1 MAGLLSVIVPVYNA
15 EKYLP
20 KCLDSI
26 RNQTYEDIEVILI
39 NDGSTDNSENIC
51 EHYVKNDR
59 RFILYNIT
67 NSGPACARNMGL
79 EVARGDYISFVDSD
93 DYIEPDIYEKLI
105 YSIEHDMVQMAICN
119 WYIYMNAKKRSDIGE
134 KGIIK
139 SKKLTYIIVSDDEK
153 GGGGY
158 LWNKVICK
166 KTIYNNSG
174 QLIKFNT
181 EVDVYEDKIWLLKVL
196 KNVHEIMLMDYVGY
210 NYIVHEKSLTNRRYS
225 DRIDNFIK
233 AWKLIERELDDKL
246 TKSIYE
252 FRTLWFLTYF
262 WNVFK
267 ERRSDLIQDYWYD
280 NKSTVRLGLK
290 GIREYG
296 AYILIEL
303 IYKMMRIK

>member
-119 WYIYMNAKKRSDIGE
+119 WYIYMNAKKKSDIGE

-210 NYIVHEKSLTNRRYS
+210 NYIVHEK
-225 DRIDNFIK
+225 
-233 AWKLIERELDDKL
+233 A
-246 TKSIYE
+246 
-252 FRTLWFLTYF
+252 
-262 WNVFK
+262 
-267 ERRSDLIQDYWYD
+267 
-280 NKSTVRLGLK
+280 
-290 GIREYG
+290 
-296 AYILIEL
+296 
-303 IYKMMRIK
+303 

>member
-1 MAGLLSVIVPVYNA
+1 MVY
-15 EKYLP
+15 
-20 KCLDSI
+20 
-26 RNQTYEDIEVILI
+26 
-39 NDGSTDNSENIC
+39 
-51 EHYVKNDR
+51 
-59 RFILYNIT
+59 
-67 NSGPACARNMGL
+67 
-79 EVARGDYISFVDSD
+79 
-93 DYIEPDIYEKLI
+93 IYE
-105 YSIEHDMVQMAICN
+105 C
-119 WYIYMNAKKRSDIGE
+119 KKKSDIGE

-139 SKKLTYIIVSDDEK
+139 SKKLTYIIAYDDEK

-303 IYKMMRIK
+303 IYKIMRIK

>member
-1 MAGLLSVIVPVYNA
+1 MVY
-15 EKYLP
+15 
-20 KCLDSI
+20 
-26 RNQTYEDIEVILI
+26 
-39 NDGSTDNSENIC
+39 
-51 EHYVKNDR
+51 
-59 RFILYNIT
+59 
-67 NSGPACARNMGL
+67 
-79 EVARGDYISFVDSD
+79 
-93 DYIEPDIYEKLI
+93 IYE
-105 YSIEHDMVQMAICN
+105 C
-119 WYIYMNAKKRSDIGE
+119 KKKSDIGE

-139 SKKLTYIIVSDDEK
+139 SKKLTYIIASDDEK

-303 IYKMMRIK
+303 IYKIMRIK